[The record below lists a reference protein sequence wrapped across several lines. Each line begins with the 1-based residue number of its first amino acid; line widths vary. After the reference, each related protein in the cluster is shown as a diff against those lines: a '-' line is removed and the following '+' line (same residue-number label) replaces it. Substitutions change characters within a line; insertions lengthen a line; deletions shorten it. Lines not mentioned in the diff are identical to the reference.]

1 MASEVQY
8 RGTGR
13 RKTSTAR
20 VRLLPGD
27 GNFLVNDVEI
37 SDYFNRKSLIKDIMS
52 PLELTN
58 TDNTFDI
65 YVNVNGGGLSGQAG
79 AVRHGIAR
87 ALLEVDQDYRTSLK
101 KAGYLTRDSRMVERK
116 KYGRKKARKK
126 PQFSKR

>member
-27 GNFLVNDVEI
+27 GKFLVNDKEI
-37 SDYFNRKSLIKDIMS
+37 DNYFNRKSLIKDIMS
-52 PLELTN
+52 PLELVN
-58 TDNTFDI
+58 ADGTFDVL
-65 YVNVNGGGLSGQAG
+65 VNVRGGGLSGQAG

-87 ALLEVDQDYRTSLK
+87 ALLEVDKDYR
-101 KAGYLTRDSRMVERK
+101 DRK
-116 KYGRKKARKK
+116 
-126 PQFSKR
+126 SVV